1 MLKVDIFKDYGS
13 FKLDVNFESNDS
25 VLGILGASGSGKSL
39 TLKAIAGIIKPDRG
53 RIVLDGKILYDSSKN
68 INLRP
73 QDRNV
78 GFLFQDYALFPNM
91 TVYENIK
98 VGIRDKNLNTNELI
112 NKKLDEMKLQ
122 KVRYNY
128 PSEISGGEKQRVAL
142 SRILVNGAKILLL
155 DEPYSALDSYLRW
168 KIELEIKN
176 TIEKYKIPALFV
188 SHDRDEIY
196 RMCDGII
203 IMKNGKGEDRK
214 STRELF
220 DKPLTLAAAELS
232 GCKNFS
238 EINHIRDDLFYAKD
252 WGLTLVLKNYKPSDI
267 LGIRSH
273 YVNLSENKEGV
284 NFYEL
289 EVIKE
294 VEELFGYT
302 IIGKSK
308 DSNNQ
313 GRLRIEVEKDKWN
326 KLKEKERIFFQIDE
340 NKLLYLKK

>member
-1 MLKVDIFKDYGS
+1 MLEVDIFKDYGN
-13 FKLDVNFESNDS
+13 FKLDVKFESEDPI
-25 VLGILGASGSGKSL
+25 LGILGASGSGKSL

-53 RIVLDGKILYDSSKN
+53 RIVLDGKVLFDSKKH

-73 QDRNV
+73 QERNV
-78 GFLFQDYALFPNM
+78 GILFQDYALFPNM

-98 VGIRDKNLNTNELI
+98 AGIRDKDLDKDELI
-112 NKKLDEMKLQ
+112 NKKLDEMNLQ
-122 KVRYNY
+122 MVRDNL
-128 PSEISGGEKQRVAL
+128 PHEISGGEKQRVAL
-142 SRILVNGAKILLL
+142 ARILVNDAKILLL

-168 KIELEIKN
+168 KIEFEIKN
-176 TIEKYKIPALFV
+176 TIERYKIPTLFV

-196 RMCDGII
+196 RMCDAII
-203 IMKNGKGEDRK
+203 IMKNGKGEERK
-214 STRELF
+214 TTSELF
-220 DKPLTLAAAELS
+220 DKPTSLAAAELS

-238 EINHIRDDLFYAKD
+238 EIDHIGGDLFYAKD
-252 WGLTLVLKNYKPSDI
+252 WGLTLELKNYRPSDF
-267 LGIRSH
+267 LGMRSH
-273 YVNLSENKEGV
+273 YINLTANKEGP

-308 DSNNQ
+308 DSLDK
-313 GRLRIEVEKDKWN
+313 GSLRIELEKDKWEN
-326 KLKEKERIFFQIDE
+326 LKEKEKIFFQIDE